1 MSILIDEQTRIIVQ
15 AITGRQGNFHAA
27 RMIEYGT
34 RVVGGVTPGKGGTCT
49 LDVPVYDTVAEAV
62 SAHQVDASIVFV
74 PARFAAESILEAAD
88 AGVPLICCISE
99 HVPVHDMIRVR
110 EYVRLRG
117 CRLLG
122 PNCPGIISPGKS
134 KMGIMPNHLFR
145 QGTTGIVSRSGT
157 LTYEVAYALTTRGIG
172 QSSVVGI
179 GGDPIN
185 GTNFIEVLELFR
197 DDPETANVII
207 IGEIGGTAEQEAAAY
222 IQKHLGKPAFG
233 FVAGLSAPE
242 GKRMGHAGAIVSGGS
257 GTSAADKIAMF
268 REHGIQVADH
278 PEQLAELVQA
288 ST

>member
-1 MSILIDEQTRIIVQ
+1 MSILIDEQTQIIVQ

-34 RVVGGVTPGKGGTCT
+34 RIVGGVTPGKGGTRT
-49 LDVPVYDTVAEAV
+49 LDLPVYDTVAEAT
-62 SAHQVDASIVFV
+62 ARHRVDASIIFV
-74 PARFAAESILEAAD
+74 PARFAAASILEAAD
-88 AGVPLICCISE
+88 AGIPLICCISE

-110 EYVRLRG
+110 EYVRSRG
-117 CRLLG
+117 SRLLG
-122 PNCPGIISPGKS
+122 PNCPGVISPGKS

-145 QGTTGIVSRSGT
+145 RGTTGIVSRSGT
-157 LTYEVAYALTTRGIG
+157 LTYEVAYALTVRGLG

-185 GTNFIEVLELFR
+185 GTNFVEVLEMFR
-197 DDPETANVII
+197 DDPDTESIII
-207 IGEIGGTAEQEAAAY
+207 IGEIGGTAEQAAAAFV
-222 IQKHLGKPAFG
+222 QEHLQIPAFG

-242 GKRMGHAGAIVSGGS
+242 GKRMGHAGAIVSGGT

-278 PEQLAELVQA
+278 PEQLAEMVQGGG
-288 ST
+288 